1 MPRYQ
6 PVHMPS
12 GSLYV
17 GSTLAALGD
26 LYGSN
31 SPSVPSG
38 LWNSLEPPINTSP
51 LGESFSVR
59 MRVCSSPAAANG
71 SNSTLI
77 PGTDCLNAATKAL
90 LVDSFKAE
98 YTEMVPPAARAVP
111 SRQLRLPTR
120 DAPTLPAVK
129 RKKCRLLHMFS
140 DVVCTWR
147 SSGTTRPHAGNRMLM
162 LSRS

>member
-6 PVHMPS
+6 PVYMPL
-12 GSLYV
+12 GSLYI

-38 LWNSLEPPINTSP
+38 LWNSLEPPIKISP

-71 SNSTLI
+71 SSSTLM
-77 PGTDCLNAATKAL
+77 PGTDFLNASTKAL

-98 YTEMVPPAARAVP
+98 YTEILPLAAPAMPRLLTRA
-111 SRQLRLPTR
+111 
-120 DAPTLPAVK
+120 APTLPAAR
-129 RKKCRLLHMFS
+129 RKKYRRLHVLA
-140 DVVCTWR
+140 DCVCTVR
-147 SSGTTRPHAGNRMLM
+147 SSPLSVTRATPAG
-162 LSRS
+162 